1 VILYRSGV
9 LRPAAV
15 VASAMGGWPALAII
29 DDGQSLVFQIDQL
42 AAGGT
47 VSALAL
53 DRITAL
59 DVIEVIRVG
68 LDMSLGV
75 LGAELAARLVLE
87 EDNRVY
93 EPPRAVKSID
103 TGGRL

>member
-68 LDMSLGV
+68 LDMSLGERV
-75 LGAELAARLVLE
+75 DELAERLVLE

>member
-68 LDMSLGV
+68 LDMSLGELV
-75 LGAELAARLVLE
+75 DELAGRLVLE

>member
-68 LDMSLGV
+68 LDMSLG
-75 LGAELAARLVLE
+75 ELDDEHPQRQVLE

>member
-68 LDMSLGV
+68 LDMSLGERV
-75 LGAELAARLVLE
+75 DVDAERPVLE

>member
-68 LDMSLGV
+68 LDMSLGELV
-75 LGAELAARLVLE
+75 DERAERLVLE